1 MSNPKPR
8 LLFSI
13 DSLQAGGAEKSILA
27 TIGYLANDWE
37 ITVVYFY
44 AKHDLKGDFQNAQCT
59 LVYIPLVSGYKF
71 RQGVTALNAIIK
83 ERRIDLIVTSLYRSG
98 IMSRIAG
105 RQTKTPV
112 VDTIVNDSYG
122 RAKLDEFK
130 GLHKLKFFA
139 VKYLDK
145 ITAGIPVLWISNSAA
160 TAKTMQRSLQIDPQK
175 IKVIYRGRDV
185 SQIPEWKA
193 PDDAHGF
200 HFVAAGR
207 LVAQKAFDDLI
218 KAFHIVQQSYENC
231 NLTIY
236 GDGPQMQ
243 RLQELVSDLGLT
255 QKVSLSGHL
264 PNIYNHFSEYH
275 CLVVSSHYEGMSG
288 LLIEAHIAG
297 MPIVASNISMNKEAS
312 VSENSIRFYEVG
324 DYQALAETMSE
335 TIEHFDYSASQKA
348 TTRNQAIEKYNL
360 AVVAEQ
366 YHSVLVK
373 ALSSFKT

>member
-1 MSNPKPR
+1 MDKPK
-8 LLFSI
+8 LLFTI

-27 TIGYLANDWE
+27 TIGYLSEQWE
-37 ITVVYFY
+37 ITVAYFY
-44 AKHDLKGDFQNAQCT
+44 AKHDLKNDFQNAQCT
-59 LVYIPLVSGYKF
+59 LVYIPLGSGYKF
-71 RQGVTALNAIIK
+71 RQGVAALKTIIK
-83 ERRIDLIVTSLYRSG
+83 ERKIDLIVTSLYRSG

-122 RAKLDEFK
+122 KAKLNEFK

-139 VKYLDK
+139 VKYLDR
-145 ITAGIPVLWISNSAA
+145 ITAGIPIVWISNSAA
-160 TAKTMQRSLQIDPQK
+160 TAKTMQRSLQMDPQK
-175 IKVIYRGRDV
+175 IKVIYRGRDI

-200 HFVAAGR
+200 RFVAAGR
-207 LVAQKAFDDLI
+207 LVTQKAFDDLI

-236 GDGPQMQ
+236 GDGPQMP
-243 RLQELVSDLGLT
+243 RLQELVRDLGLM
-255 QKVSLSGHL
+255 QKVSLSGHV
-264 PNIYNHFSEYH
+264 PNIYKHFSEHH
-275 CLVVSSHYEGMSG
+275 CLIVSSHYEGMSG
-288 LLIEAHIAG
+288 LLIEALIAG
-297 MPIVASNISMNKEAS
+297 MPIVASNISMNKEAT

-335 TIEHFDYSASQKA
+335 TIEHFDYRASQKS

-360 AVVAEQ
+360 AVVAKQ
-366 YHSVLVK
+366 YHSVLMK
-373 ALSSFKT
+373 ALSSFKM